1 MSYFVTPPL
10 PITDLPADNRHKSD
24 GRLGHRF
31 IVLHHTG
38 GTNSGHWLST
48 TSSPPVSVHR
58 LITKS
63 GEIIKIVPDHLV
75 AFTQGP
81 ARVRNLPRSV
91 NGRIVETVNEWALG
105 IELENLGNGKDP
117 YPMAQVNSCAE
128 QCAEWWGMHGAL
140 AIVGHGW
147 IQTNKNDPLG
157 FPWRDFYARLFH
169 YLKAVL

>member
-1 MSYFVTPPL
+1 MSYFITPPL
-10 PITDLPADNRHKSD
+10 PITDLAADNRHKSD
-24 GRLGHRF
+24 GRLGYRF

-38 GTNSGHWLST
+38 GTNSGKWLST
-48 TSSPPVSVHR
+48 TSMPPVSVQR

-81 ARVRNLPRSV
+81 ARVGRLPRSV
-91 NGRIVETVNEWALG
+91 NGRVVETVNEWALG

-117 YPMAQVNSCAE
+117 YPMAQVDSCAE
-128 QCAEWWGMHGAL
+128 QCVEWYGAYGAL
-140 AIVGHGW
+140 AIVAHGW

-157 FPWRDFYARLFH
+157 FPWHDFYARFFH
-169 YLKAVL
+169 HLKAVL